1 MTQPIAHSTQ
11 APNIDERKGQV
22 ALKAFFNITAE
33 WGCTQADRQKLLG
46 DIARSTLNNYA
57 KLPALRLNRDQLER
71 ISYIMG
77 IYKALQI
84 LYPSKSLA
92 ARWIKAPNTALPF
105 NGSTAL
111 AFMTRG
117 SMMHLA
123 ETRRYLDAARGW

>member
-1 MTQPIAHSTQ
+1 MTQSGATS
-11 APNIDERKGQV
+11 APVVNSEERRGHV

-46 DIARSTLNNYA
+46 EIARSTLNNYA
-57 KLPALRLNRDQLER
+57 KLPTQRLNRDLLER

-84 LYPSKSLA
+84 LYPSRELA
-92 ARWIKAPNTALPF
+92 ARWIKAPNSALPF
-105 NGSTAL
+105 NGSSAL
-111 AFMTRG
+111 DFMTRG

-123 ETRRYLDAARGW
+123 ETRRYLDAQRGW